1 MAVHDAT
8 DSPATG
14 FALVGLAYAVAGGT
28 ALFVGTLLSEEHPI
42 LVALLA
48 DLAATVAV
56 FAFSVWADNSSLYD
70 PYWSVAPPALA
81 MFWALSPGADHAVR
95 VRRMLVIALVTLW
108 AVRLT
113 WNWARGWRGLD
124 HEDWRYVDLRRTTGR
139 AYWLVSLVGLHLLPT
154 LWVFAGLLPVYAAV
168 CAPARPLGALDALAA
183 LVTAAA
189 IALEA
194 ASDEALRRYRASS
207 PQPGGFLASGLWS
220 WSRHPN
226 YLGEIG
232 FWWGLWLFGVAAAP
246 RLWWTI
252 AGPVSI
258 TLMFRFVSLPMIET
272 RMRERRPGYAEWAAR
287 SSLVLLRPPRDV
299 RSPGRSAPV

>member
-1 MAVHDAT
+1 MAVRDET

-14 FALVGLAYAVAGGT
+14 FALVGLAYAVAGGA

-81 MFWALSPGADHAVR
+81 MYWALSPGADHAVR

-113 WNWARGWRGLD
+113 WNWARGWGGLG
-124 HEDWRYVDLRRTTGR
+124 HEDWRYVDLRDQTGPY
-139 AYWLVSLVGLHLLPT
+139 YWPVSLLGLHGFPT
-154 LWVFAGLLPVYAAV
+154 LQVFLGCLPLW
-168 CAPARPLGALDALAA
+168 PALHTGEHPFGALD
-183 LVTAAA
+183 VVAA
-189 IALEA
+189 ILTTGAIAIEA
-194 ASDEALRRYRASS
+194 TADAQLHAFRASA
-207 PQPGGFLASGLWS
+207 PPGSTLTTGLWA

-226 YLGEIG
+226 YFGEVT
-232 FWWGLWLFGVAAAP
+232 FWWGLFAFGLAADPTA
-246 RLWWTI
+246 WWTGCG
-252 AGPVSI
+252 ALAI
-258 TLMFRFVSLPMIET
+258 TTMFVFVSVPLLDR
-272 RMRERRPGYAEWAAR
+272 RMLARRPDYAVRMATVRALVPLPSRRR
-287 SSLVLLRPPRDV
+287 SGGGV
-299 RSPGRSAPV
+299 R